1 MLIINPATE
10 EVIRELKEDNKESV
24 ATKFKLLQ
32 SAQPAWQQ
40 MAIKDRVEILK
51 RFSELLEKNK
61 ETLADILTSEV
72 GKPLQQSRNEI
83 TGAGTRIKWLT
94 ENAEKYLADEWMTK
108 EKELG
113 EKITYEPLG
122 VICNISAW
130 NYPWLVGVNVF
141 VPALLAGN
149 TVMYKPSEYATLTG
163 IEIEKFLK
171 EAGVPDHAFQIA
183 IGGGAIGEILLE
195 LPFDGYFFTG
205 SYKTGKYIYEK
216 CALKMVPCQC
226 ELGGKDPL
234 YVADDVADLKAVAAA
249 TADGA
254 FYNNGQSCCAV
265 ERIYVHKKI
274 YDNYIGEFKK
284 EVASWKIG
292 IPTEEGIY
300 IGPLSRKQQLTFLQ
314 NQINDALQKGAN
326 VITGGHQVDRQGY
339 FFEPTVLV
347 NVNHDMSIMKDE
359 SFGPVIGIMKVEDD
373 NEAVQL
379 MQDTE
384 YGLTASVYSSN
395 RSRAEKILKQINAGT
410 GYWNCCDRVS
420 AALPWSGRKHSGFG
434 TTLSHAGL
442 RAFTRPKA
450 FHFKYTN

>member
-1 MLIINPATE
+1 MVIINPASE
-10 EVIRELKEDNKESV
+10 EIIKEVEEDTKGTIAN
-24 ATKFKLLQ
+24 KFKLLQ
-32 SAQPAWQQ
+32 SAQPAWSQVPVQ
-40 MAIKDRVEILK
+40 DRVQILK
-51 RFSELLEKNK
+51 SFSDLLERN
-61 ETLADILTSEV
+61 EEVLAGVLTSEV

-83 TGAGTRIKWLT
+83 KGARTRIKWLT
-94 ENAEKYLADEWMTK
+94 DNAEKYLADEWMTQ

-113 EKITYEPLG
+113 ERISYEPLG
-122 VICNISAW
+122 VVCNISAW
-130 NYPWLVGVNVF
+130 NYPWLVGVNVI

-149 TVMYKPSEYATLTG
+149 AVMYKPSEYATLTG
-163 IEIEKFLK
+163 IEIGKYLK
-171 EAGVPDHAFQIA
+171 LAGVPDYIFQIA
-183 IGGGAIGEILLE
+183 IGGSKAGELLLE
-195 LPFDGYFFTG
+195 LPLDGYFFTG

-234 YVADDVADLKAVAAA
+234 YVADDVEDLKSVAAA

-265 ERIYVHKKI
+265 ERIYVHEKI
-274 YDNYIGEFKK
+274 YKNYIDEFKK
-284 EVASWKIG
+284 EVLSWKQG
-292 IPTEEGIY
+292 LPTEDGVY
-300 IGPLSRKQQLTFLQ
+300 IGPLSRKDQLKFLEQQVS
-314 NQINDALQKGAN
+314 DALQKGAQL
-326 VITGGHQVDRQGY
+326 ITGGHPIKGKGY

-347 NVNHDMSIMKDE
+347 NVNHDMKVMKEE
-359 SFGPVIGIMKVEDD
+359 SFGPVIGIMKVSNDS
-373 NEAVQL
+373 EAIEL

-395 RSRAEKILKQINAGT
+395 LHRAEKILKHINAGT

-450 FHFKYTN
+450 FHFKNG